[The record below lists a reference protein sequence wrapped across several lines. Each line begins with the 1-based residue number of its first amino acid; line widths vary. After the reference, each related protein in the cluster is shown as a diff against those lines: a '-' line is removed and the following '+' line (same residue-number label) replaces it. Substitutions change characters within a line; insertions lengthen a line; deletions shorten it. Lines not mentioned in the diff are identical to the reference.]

1 MFTENGV
8 WKEFG
13 IGRDTNYYTWF
24 PIWLFCIAWAFFSYF
39 AVVLFSPE
47 NAWTVDSVKID
58 PPPVARGR
66 RSRHIENVKPGYY
79 MLNTEGTGIE
89 GIPKYI
95 YLGTEAPEAS

>member
-1 MFTENGV
+1 MVYGKNSVLDATQTIIHGFLYGC
-8 WKEFG
+8 
-13 IGRDTNYYTWF
+13 
-24 PIWLFCIAWAFFSYF
+24 LAWAFFSYF

-47 NAWTVDSVKID
+47 NAWTVDSVKIE

-79 MLNTEGTGIE
+79 MLNTEGSGIE
-89 GIPKYI
+89 GVPKYI